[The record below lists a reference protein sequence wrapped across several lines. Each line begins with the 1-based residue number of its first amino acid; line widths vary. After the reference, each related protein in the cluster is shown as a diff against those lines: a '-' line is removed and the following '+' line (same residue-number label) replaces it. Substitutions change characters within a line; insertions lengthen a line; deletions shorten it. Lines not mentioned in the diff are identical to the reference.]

1 MPSLDDA
8 LFDLSLRPQGRSKSA
23 ELRDLAGAL
32 SRAQQEPVTFED
44 LYAVK
49 TAGEAPEAPSGD
61 DALPGAP
68 LRKLAHAVRVAE
80 HTLETERLEKVAT
93 LRRAVRGLTLL
104 NERVSK

>member
-8 LFDLSLRPQGRSKSA
+8 LTNLFVRPVGRSKSA
-23 ELRDLAGAL
+23 ELRSLAGAL
-32 SRAQQEPVTFED
+32 SQAPVEPITLED

-49 TAGEAPEAPSGD
+49 TAGEAPVAPVID
-61 DALPGAP
+61 ETKAGAP
-68 LRKLAHAVRVAE
+68 LRKLAHAVQVLE
-80 HTLETERLEKVAT
+80 HSREVERFEKIAA